1 MITLI
6 FAKRFDNEISFS
18 YPCSEMDCD
27 MEILEET
34 DNCQIWTCYKYNPS
48 DKKENYLTI
57 VAIGAAV
64 LSLLSLSLLVALK
77 SRRNCRP
84 ESQPVDQ
91 SQESPE
97 VVQDTAIENI
107 NCYFSIDSS
116 SSSEYFEDNNLDLQT
131 PIIRPR
137 LRGPNVHQ

>member
-1 MITLI
+1 
-6 FAKRFDNEISFS
+6 
-18 YPCSEMDCD
+18 

-34 DNCQIWTCYKYNPS
+34 DDCQIWTCYKYKPS
-48 DKKENYLTI
+48 DRKENYLTI
-57 VAIGAAV
+57 VAIGAGV
-64 LSLLSLSLLVALK
+64 LTLFCLLLFVALK
-77 SRRNCRP
+77 SRRNCRR

-91 SQESPE
+91 SQESSE
-97 VVQDTAIENI
+97 VVQDTAIENT

-116 SSSEYFEDNNLDLQT
+116 SSEYFEEDDLNLQS